1 MLNRILSTLA
11 AVFITGGIALAAI
24 SGTWS
29 EKQDEQAALG
39 QLQIGSG
46 AATGN
51 TVTINNGSGTITT
64 AALSTA
70 AGATQTIVLNDSRI
84 AVGDM
89 IQATLDPNGSAGTPI
104 VANVAITA
112 GVATIVVQN
121 IHASAA
127 LNSAVKIYFLINKSG
142 NAN

>member
-1 MLNRILSTLA
+1 MFDRIIASLFAIL
-11 AVFITGGIALAAI
+11 VTGTIALAAI

-39 QLQIGSG
+39 QLQVGSG
-46 AATGN
+46 TATGN
-51 TVTINNGSGTITT
+51 TVTINNGSGVITT

-70 AGATQTIVLNDSRI
+70 AGATQSIVLNNNRI

-104 VANVAITA
+104 VANATITA
-112 GVATIVVQN
+112 GVATMVVQN

-142 NAN
+142 NGN